1 MTATT
6 AIRRSSATKSRLK
19 PKPAMVKVARFGLAA
34 RSAFY
39 LLLAGLV
46 VHLAVSGGTGPQA
59 DAKGALETVAGN
71 PVGEAAIIAVAIG
84 FLAFGVARLWS
95 AWQDEKPSVWRRTT
109 AALQGGFYLVLMW
122 IPLSYVFG
130 NRATGSNKSQH
141 RMAGDLL
148 GLPAGRELVAA
159 LGVIVI
165 VVCSNQI
172 RTALTQE
179 YADGMQLRGAPAW
192 VKRLVHAAAMLG
204 IPARALVFVP
214 LRVCLIV
221 AAVQSDAS
229 HAKGLDQLL
238 GSLAGQWWGVVLL
251 AVVACGLMVFATY
264 SILEARYRKVLRA
277 E

>member
-1 MTATT
+1 MA
-6 AIRRSSATKSRLK
+6 
-19 PKPAMVKVARFGLAA
+19 KVARFGLAA
-34 RSAFY
+34 RSCFY

-46 VHLAVSGGTGPQA
+46 INLAVSGRSGPQA

-84 FLAFGVARLWS
+84 FFAFGAARLWS
-95 AWQDEKPSVWRRTT
+95 AWQDDRPSRWRRGST
-109 AALQGGFYLVLMW
+109 ALQGAFYLVLMW
-122 IPLSYVFG
+122 IPLSYALG
-130 NRATGSNKSQH
+130 NRTTGSNRSQH

-148 GLPAGRELVAA
+148 ALPAGREIVAA

-179 YADGMQLRGAPAW
+179 YAEGMQLRGAPPW
-192 VKRLVHAAAMLG
+192 VKWLVHAAAIFG

-214 LRVCLIV
+214 LGICLIV
-221 AAVQSDAS
+221 AAAQSDPR

-238 GSLAGQWWGVVLL
+238 GTLAGQWWGVALL
-251 AVVACGLMVFATY
+251 LVAACGLVVFATY
-264 SILEARYRKVLRA
+264 SFLEARYRRVLRA
-277 E
+277 L